1 MDHIFLHCTVAWD
14 LWSFVFSSF
23 GINWVL
29 VKVIDLLFGGRSW
42 VGNHS
47 SDIWNLVPLCL
58 MWLLSRE
65 RNCHTFEDVDGE

>member
-29 VKVIDLLFGGRSW
+29 VKVIDLLFGWRSW
-42 VGNHS
+42 VSNHS
-47 SDIWNLVPLCL
+47 SDIWNLIPVMFVVVNYC
-58 MWLLSRE
+58 
-65 RNCHTFEDVDGE
+65 